1 MRPLKAG
8 RKFALPP
15 KSSSLAPHTC
25 ADVPTDDP
33 AQVFTYIFVGEL
45 VLKLW
50 ALGPRAYAKDRFN
63 LFDAVITTLG
73 FVQLMI
79 ESSMDLSALRS
90 LKAEY
95 EETAGHSW
103 RHRPRG

>member
-1 MRPLKAG
+1 M
-8 RKFALPP
+8 
-15 KSSSLAPHTC
+15 
-25 ADVPTDDP
+25 PTDDP

-50 ALGPRAYAKDRFN
+50 ALGPREYAKDRFN

-79 ESSMDLSALRS
+79 ESS
-90 LKAEY
+90 
-95 EETAGHSW
+95 TASDVRTSCGKSFVLTH
-103 RHRPRG
+103 